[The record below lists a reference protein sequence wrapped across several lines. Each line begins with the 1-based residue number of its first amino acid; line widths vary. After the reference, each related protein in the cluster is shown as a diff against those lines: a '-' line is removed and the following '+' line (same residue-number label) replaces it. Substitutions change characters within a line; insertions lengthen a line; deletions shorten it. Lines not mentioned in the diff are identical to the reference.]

1 MHRRHKW
8 IPALIVAAALVAG
21 AGCATTPSPNFY
33 QLEEPARFQLS
44 GLDRGLAIGVGP
56 INVAAYLDRPHI
68 VTWKTE
74 HQLELSEFNRWAE
87 PLKDSI
93 LRVIAVNLSNMLE
106 TTRVY
111 GLPRKSNVIPLEFRV
126 EIDIPRFDGRLGG
139 EAFLLARWTLYG
151 RDENALVTKASIIRE
166 PSGGEG
172 YDKLIAAQNRAL
184 QTLSR
189 EIVDAVQSHR

>member
-1 MHRRHKW
+1 MHQRHKW
-8 IPALIVAAALVAG
+8 IPALIIAAALVAG

-33 QLEEPARFQLS
+33 QLDEPAKHQLS
-44 GLDRGLAIGVGP
+44 GLERGLAIGVGP
-56 INVAAYLDRPHI
+56 INVAAYLDRPQI
-68 VTWKTE
+68 VTWKTD
-74 HQLELSEFNRWAE
+74 HQLELSEFNRWSE

-111 GLPRKSNVIPLEFRV
+111 GLPHKGKAIPLDFRV

-139 EAFLLARWTLYG
+139 DALLVARWTVYG
-151 RDENALVTKASIIRE
+151 RDEKSLLTKVSIITE

-172 YDKLIAAQNRAL
+172 YEKLIAAQNRAL

-189 EIVDAVQSHR
+189 EIADAVKSHR